1 LEKRIFHTKP
11 TLGQILLLSFLGLA
25 AALGLVFAIVL
36 NETRA
41 SIMTSSERVREQ
53 ASREIGE
60 RVVRFLA
67 TAPDTV
73 AALQE
78 QIKLGLIDAN
88 DPKAVET
95 ASFSL
100 LLAKKQI
107 GEISFTRADQTG
119 FDENGAA
126 QLAAR
131 PRWQISVVRSESAS
145 GEEQF
150 WSRHVYPENSG
161 FVAER
166 QTLEPASS
174 ATTPPSTK
182 VTAIDPT
189 THLTFATPASKE
201 FQGELLWS
209 DLHWSELDT
218 AQREEER
225 TVEVSVQQTIFD
237 AAGKFAGVARVGLLA
252 EQLDRVVQ
260 LRLTSMNEHDP
271 HLIFLCDLEGR
282 LITRGVSSDT
292 VTLSGDDL
300 RLSPPDLPSEIA
312 HALADSKLNAIGGHT
327 HSGHFRQNGRE
338 FLTTFRALPGTQD
351 WLVGIVV
358 PREFYLG
365 KLVTIRNHMLIALS
379 VVMLLLSAGAIA
391 ILRSIKYAQ
400 EKITRESLKMN
411 AFDFSPTQTTSA
423 FRDVNEVLE
432 SLEKAKTAMRAMGK
446 YAPVDL
452 VRKLYDDKK
461 EPALGGEL
469 LEISIMF
476 SDIKGFTSVSET
488 LTPNQLAR
496 VLGLYL
502 EELSRIIQRETNGTI
517 DKYIGDAIMTIW
529 NAPEPVPEHPKMA
542 CLAALR
548 CCDAAAALGRT
559 PDWRHLSP
567 FQTRFGLHC
576 STALVGHFGARDRM
590 NYTAIGDA
598 VNLASRLETLN
609 KQYGTSIIASESI
622 FERARQDFD
631 FRLLDIVAVRG
642 KSKAIKVYELLGARQ
657 TVADKRELVKTYETG
672 FTAYLA
678 RDFAGA
684 MKILSRNETD
694 APSIVLRQRCENFL
708 HAPPPA
714 DWNGVHISLAK

>member
-1 LEKRIFHTKP
+1 M
-11 TLGQILLLSFLGLA
+11 LLSFLGLA
-25 AALGLVFAIVL
+25 AALGLLFAIVL

-60 RVVRFLA
+60 RVARLLA

-78 QIKLGLIDAN
+78 QVRLGLTDIN

-95 ASFSL
+95 ALFTL
-100 LLAKKQI
+100 LLAEKQI

-126 QLAAR
+126 ELAPR
-131 PRWQISVVRSESAS
+131 PRWQISVVRSESTNGA
-145 GEEQF
+145 EQL

-166 QTLEPASS
+166 QSLDPSS
-174 ATTPPSTK
+174 AATPPPTK
-182 VTAIDPT
+182 VAAMDPT
-189 THLTFATPASKE
+189 THLTFATPANKE

-218 AQREEER
+218 APRDGER
-225 TVEVSVQQTIFD
+225 TVEVSVQQTISD
-237 AAGKFAGVARVGLLA
+237 SAGKFAGVARVGLLA
-252 EQLDRVVQ
+252 EQLDRAVQ
-260 LRLTSMNEHDP
+260 LRLTSAHEYDP
-271 HLIFLCDLEGR
+271 HRIFLCDLEGR

-300 RLSPPDLPSEIA
+300 RLTPPDLPSEIA
-312 HALADSKLNAIGGHT
+312 CALAESKLDAIGGHT
-327 HSGHFRQNGRE
+327 PVISRHFREDGRE
-338 FLTTFRALPGTQD
+338 FLTTFRALQGTQD
-351 WLVGIVV
+351 WVVGIVV

-365 KLVTIRNHMLIALS
+365 KLITIRNHMLAALS

-391 ILRSIKYAQ
+391 ILRSIKHAQ
-400 EKITRESLKMN
+400 EQITREGLKMN
-411 AFDFSPTQTTSA
+411 AFDFSPAPTTSA
-423 FRDVNEVLE
+423 FRDVSDVLE

-452 VRKLYDDKK
+452 VRKLYRDKK

-476 SDIKGFTSVSET
+476 SDIKGFTSISET
-488 LTPNQLAR
+488 LSPNQLAD

-502 EELSRIIQRETNGTI
+502 EELSRIIQKETDGTI

-548 CCDAAAALGRT
+548 CCEAAAALSRT
-559 PDWRHLSP
+559 PDWRNFPP

-598 VNLASRLETLN
+598 INLASRLETLN
-609 KQYGTSIIASESI
+609 DQYGTSIIASESI

-631 FRLLDIVAVRG
+631 FRVLDIVAVKG
-642 KSKAIKVYELLGARQ
+642 KSKAIKVYELLGAAK
-657 TVADKRELVKTYETG
+657 TVTDQSELVKTYETA
-672 FTAYLA
+672 FAAYLA
-678 RDFAGA
+678 RNFAEA
-684 MKILSRNETD
+684 VEILSRNETD
-694 APSIVLRQRCENFL
+694 VPSIVLRQRCETFL

-714 DWNGVHISLAK
+714 DWQGVHISLSK